1 VLTHIL
7 SITIDRV
14 IAFRHTVLVAGC
26 TGYER
31 GNTMNIFRTII
42 IVLAGLFIL
51 SAPAFLVTF
60 YIITIDPVNMM
71 GGWGPIM
78 FITALAFGL
87 GIVAL
92 ADRFLNRQ

>member
-1 VLTHIL
+1 
-7 SITIDRV
+7 
-14 IAFRHTVLVAGC
+14 
-26 TGYER
+26 
-31 GNTMNIFRTII
+31 MNIFRTII

-51 SAPAFLVTF
+51 STPAFVVTF

-78 FITALAFGL
+78 FITALSFGL